1 MQNQG
6 APPEERRGPAH
17 GEPPAGEW
25 RDRLGQRAGYSSLRR
40 LFQIIDVVGR
50 ERTGTGAKQLAG
62 ELGISLSTTY
72 ELLAILVDEGY
83 VEKLPRHGGYRLG
96 PTLAVLHDRWSR
108 DAVDAAASPAVR
120 DIAHRAAR
128 TAYFGVLA
136 HDEALVTHV
145 HMPPGGAPVGVVRG
159 FSGATYALALGKA
172 LVAAG
177 GAREIARY
185 IESHELRPFTRRTI
199 TDRVALDAHL
209 GEVRVRGYATDFEE
223 FARNL
228 CCVAVPVAGPQGH
241 VPGAV
246 ALSTTVGCSTA
257 ELKGLVRIARAGAGR
272 IAAALAAS
280 PARG

>member
-1 MQNQG
+1 VS
-6 APPEERRGPAH
+6 
-17 GEPPAGEW
+17 
-25 RDRLGQRAGYSSLRR
+25 QRAGYSTLRR

-72 ELLAILVDEGY
+72 ELLAVLVDEGY
-83 VEKLPRHGGYRLG
+83 LEKLPRHGGYELG
-96 PTLAVLHDRWSR
+96 PTVAVLHDRWSR

-128 TAYFGVLA
+128 TAYFGVLD

-145 HMPPGGAPVGVVRG
+145 HTPPGGAPVGVVRG
-159 FSGATYALALGKA
+159 FSGAAYALALGKA

-177 GAREIARY
+177 GPPAIARH
-185 IESHELRPFTRRTI
+185 IATHDLRPFTRRTI
-199 TDRVALDAHL
+199 TDPIALEAQL
-209 GEVRVRGYATDFEE
+209 GEVRAQGYATDFEE

-228 CCVAVPVAGPQGH
+228 CCVAVPVLAADGR

-246 ALSTTVGCSTA
+246 ALSTTARCSSA
-257 ELKGLVRIARAGAGR
+257 VLKGLRADRPRRRRSDRRHRSDRDRACLVPR
-272 IAAALAAS
+272 PRVAS
-280 PARG
+280 RGTPGSGQYWHEQRDH